1 MPDLFDEIREELR
14 RRQYQ
19 ARGGPEVGD
28 DGPSGDDGPTGDD
41 GDADGAPEP
50 SPPRSGGRPPGRRIP
65 RRRGAF
71 GFRRFGLAAIVLFV
85 LFLFVLGGFLLDFWT
100 DAIWYHSVGYD
111 SVFWTRIG
119 TQGGLFVLTLVVA
132 LLFLLGN
139 VWLAGRLL
147 PPADPNRPNPLAAFF
162 ERLGEGTTGGDRYQD
177 GPFSGSSRTDPFGR
191 PLRGDLPRRPVV
203 IDTGDIPDLTPFA
216 GLAII
221 VVAALLALGAAG
233 SVASRWETIQL
244 WLHQVPFSPA
254 GEGAVT
260 DPIFGRDI
268 GFFLFQLPFLR
279 LSQSVANGLIFAAL
293 LVAGARYVLGIA
305 AGSTPVPTG
314 VRVHVAVLVG
324 LFLLSS
330 AGGYQLDKLELVYG
344 SRGSVFT
351 GVAYTDQHAQFLAL
365 DVLTIIAGLA
375 AALLVGGAFTR
386 WTWPLGLVLI
396 GWFSASI
403 VLGNLYPEAIQRF
416 TVVPNQLAQE
426 SPYIANNIAMTRLA
440 YGLDTWKGI
449 DYRGEGT
456 VTQDQIDKEQG
467 TFQNA
472 RLWDYRPLG
481 STLDQVQT
489 IRQYYDFTD
498 VDTDRYKI
506 NDQLRQ
512 VMLSARELVQEK
524 ASSPGQWV
532 NQRITFTH
540 GIGIAMVPVNEA
552 TTEGQPNLFISNL
565 PPVSVPGV
573 PAVSQPRIYFGERP
587 STYIVTGARQPEFDY
602 PVGGTDAAGPAS
614 STTTWTGTTGI
625 HLDTTLARLLFALR
639 FRDLDLFISD
649 QVTSSSQLLFH
660 RSLADRLPRIA
671 PFLRYD
677 KDPYVVVTD
686 DGRLMYVQDAYTI
699 SNRFPNA
706 NAFDTSQLAD
716 GSGLAGDDFNYI
728 RNSVKVVVDAYD
740 GTTTFYAADPS
751 DPILRAYEGVFP
763 GVFKPL
769 DQMPADLRAHL
780 RVPEELFNVQTQMY
794 GSYHVDNQAIF
805 FQGTDRWTVP
815 TLQTGQS
822 GQLPEEA
829 YYVVMRM
836 PGEPAPEF
844 LLLQPMVPSGRQN
857 MISWVAARN
866 DDPNRGQVRVYQFPR
881 DTTIFG
887 PGQIQSRINQDS
899 TISAQRTLWDQ
910 SGSQV
915 IFGNLIVVP
924 VQDSLLYLEPVY
936 LQSTGAKFPEF
947 KKIVVASPTRVVW
960 GDTLAEALRL
970 LLSGA
975 PLPSPSPAGS
985 PGASPSPS
993 PGGTPVASATP
1004 GPTLPSDVASLI
1016 AYANLHF
1023 DRAQEALRNNDFA
1036 TYGQEMKLVQDALRE
1051 LNGLVN
1057 SPRPSG
1063 SPAGASPS
1071 P

>member
-1 MPDLFDEIREELR
+1 
-14 RRQYQ
+14 
-19 ARGGPEVGD
+19 
-28 DGPSGDDGPTGDD
+28 
-41 GDADGAPEP
+41 
-50 SPPRSGGRPPGRRIP
+50 
-65 RRRGAF
+65 
-71 GFRRFGLAAIVLFV
+71 
-85 LFLFVLGGFLLDFWT
+85 
-100 DAIWYHSVGYD
+100 
-111 SVFWTRIG
+111 
-119 TQGGLFVLTLVVA
+119 
-132 LLFLLGN
+132 
-139 VWLAGRLL
+139 
-147 PPADPNRPNPLAAFF
+147 
-162 ERLGEGTTGGDRYQD
+162 
-177 GPFSGSSRTDPFGR
+177 
-191 PLRGDLPRRPVV
+191 
-203 IDTGDIPDLTPFA
+203 
-216 GLAII
+216 
-221 VVAALLALGAAG
+221 
-233 SVASRWETIQL
+233 
-244 WLHQVPFSPA
+244 
-254 GEGAVT
+254 
-260 DPIFGRDI
+260 
-268 GFFLFQLPFLR
+268 
-279 LSQSVANGLIFAAL
+279 
-293 LVAGARYVLGIA
+293 
-305 AGSTPVPTG
+305 
-314 VRVHVAVLVG
+314 
-324 LFLLSS
+324 
-330 AGGYQLDKLELVYG
+330 
-344 SRGSVFT
+344 
-351 GVAYTDQHAQFLAL
+351 
-365 DVLTIIAGLA
+365 
-375 AALLVGGAFTR
+375 
-386 WTWPLGLVLI
+386 
-396 GWFSASI
+396 
-403 VLGNLYPEAIQRF
+403 
-416 TVVPNQLAQE
+416 
-426 SPYIANNIAMTRLA
+426 
-440 YGLDTWKGI
+440 
-449 DYRGEGT
+449 
-456 VTQDQIDKEQG
+456 
-467 TFQNA
+467 
-472 RLWDYRPLG
+472 
-481 STLDQVQT
+481 
-489 IRQYYDFTD
+489 
-498 VDTDRYKI
+498 
-506 NDQLRQ
+506 
-512 VMLSARELVQEK
+512 
-524 ASSPGQWV
+524 
-532 NQRITFTH
+532 
-540 GIGIAMVPVNEA
+540 
-552 TTEGQPNLFISNL
+552 
-565 PPVSVPGV
+565 
-573 PAVSQPRIYFGERP
+573 
-587 STYIVTGARQPEFDY
+587 
-602 PVGGTDAAGPAS
+602 
-614 STTTWTGTTGI
+614 
-625 HLDTTLARLLFALR
+625 
-639 FRDLDLFISD
+639 
-649 QVTSSSQLLFH
+649 
-660 RSLADRLPRIA
+660 
-671 PFLRYD
+671 
-677 KDPYVVVTD
+677 
-686 DGRLMYVQDAYTI
+686 MYVQDAYTI

-993 PGGTPVASATP
+993 PGGTPGASATP

-1036 TYGQEMKLVQDALRE
+1036 TYGQEMKLVQDALRQ